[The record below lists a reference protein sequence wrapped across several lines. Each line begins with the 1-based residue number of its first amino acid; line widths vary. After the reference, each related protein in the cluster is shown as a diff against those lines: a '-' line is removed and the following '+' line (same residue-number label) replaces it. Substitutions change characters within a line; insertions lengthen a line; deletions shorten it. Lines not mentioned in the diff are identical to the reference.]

1 MQLKLA
7 NGTLLD
13 SAQVRHAKGDPQA
26 PLSADELWVKFDD
39 CVAWSKLKLDSKK
52 LFAQLQQLE
61 KLKSAGALFGRR
73 AQ

>member
-1 MQLKLA
+1 M
-7 NGTLLD
+7 LD
-13 SAQVRHAKGDPQA
+13 SAHVRHAKGDPQA

-61 KLKSAGALFGRR
+61 QLKSAGALFGRR
-73 AQ
+73 AK

>member
-1 MQLKLA
+1 MLA
-7 NGTLLD
+7 ARRCG
-13 SAQVRHAKGDPQA
+13 SERHPQA

-61 KLKSAGALFGRR
+61 KLNSANALFGRR